1 MKLIVVDTNMLL
13 NRFEKIER
21 KEKKNKIIIPKQVF
35 EEVKHFYFSARGFIP
50 KDNWVLNQARRVFP
64 RLEIKTRT
72 GKWEVEE
79 AQSLDAIGKVR
90 GIMVRQRKKLSL
102 ADIAIAGLAF
112 EVRRRY
118 KDVTVW
124 TDDKDLKEVLRGL
137 NIKCK

>member
-1 MKLIVVDTNMLL
+1 MVDTNVLL
-13 NRFEKIER
+13 NRFEKVER
-21 KEKKNKIIIPKQVF
+21 KEKRNKIIVPKQVF
-35 EEVKHFYFSARGFIP
+35 EECRHFYFSARGFIP

-72 GKWEVEE
+72 GSWEIREVE
-79 AQSLDAIGKVR
+79 SLDAIGRVR
-90 GIMVRQRKKLSL
+90 GVIRQKKKLSL

>member
-1 MKLIVVDTNMLL
+1 M
-13 NRFEKIER
+13 
-21 KEKKNKIIIPKQVF
+21 
-35 EEVKHFYFSARGFIP
+35 
-50 KDNWVLNQARRVFP
+50 
-64 RLEIKTRT
+64 
-72 GKWEVEE
+72 EE